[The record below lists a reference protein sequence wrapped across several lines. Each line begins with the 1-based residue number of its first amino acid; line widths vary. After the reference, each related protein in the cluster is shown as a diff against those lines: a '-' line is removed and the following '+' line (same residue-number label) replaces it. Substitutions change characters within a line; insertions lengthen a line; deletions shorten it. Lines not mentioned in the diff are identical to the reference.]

1 MFHLTRRFHSALPL
15 AWLGAG
21 LLDSLML
28 LALPAVVM
36 LGYLLRR
43 HQRIVG
49 LVGTAPW
56 ASIGFARHVMVDD
69 LIRLGS
75 WTVLSPLVFLV
86 GHHARLVLTGS

>member
-15 AWLGAG
+15 AWLAAG